1 MEKYITDA
9 IHNSL
14 RTVTYGMTRPQQKAI
29 AEVVRGLF
37 TKGETILRHLAQGS
51 NVRSKISLK
60 EDMLCISWVKKR
72 TPSIQMCMCS

>member
-14 RTVTYGMTRPQQKAI
+14 RTVTAGTTRPQQKAI

-37 TKGETILRHLAQGS
+37 SRLRSTATTSGMS
-51 NVRSKISLK
+51 ISP
-60 EDMLCISWVKKR
+60 R
-72 TPSIQMCMCS
+72 Q